1 MNDAPDTTSPV
12 RIECFFDIMCPFAY
26 QTSLWL
32 RDIRDRGLVDVTW
45 RFASL
50 EEFNREPHQKHPWER
65 PWSFGFGMLRVAA
78 RLRRETDLGGGNETD
93 LGGGNE
99 LVERYYAAAGRWLH
113 EEGRKPHSP
122 AASEEILAE
131 LGLDPG
137 LVAEAIDDPTTI
149 DVVRAEHDRLAR
161 SGGFGVPTLVF
172 PSGRAWF
179 GPVVVPAPQGD
190 EAAALWDVVAAVE
203 RFPHLYELKRVKT
216 TLDLAHIADAFQ
228 PYLDGRDWISIER
241 PAP

>member
-1 MNDAPDTTSPV
+1 MTDAPDTTSPV
-12 RIECFFDIMCPFAY
+12 PIECFFDIMCPFAY

-32 RDIRDRGLVDVTW
+32 RDVRDQGLVDVTW

-78 RLRRETDLGGGNETD
+78 RLRREDD
-93 LGGGNE
+93 GNE

-122 AASEEILAE
+122 EASREILAE

-137 LVAEAIDDPTTI
+137 LVTGAIDDPTTI
-149 DVVRAEHDRLAR
+149 DEVRADHDRLVAG
-161 SGGFGVPTLVF
+161 GGFGVPTLVF

-179 GPVVVPAPQGD
+179 GPVVVPAPQGA
-190 EAAALWDVVAAVE
+190 EAAALWDVVAAAE
-203 RFPHLYELKRVKT
+203 RFPHLYELKHVKSP
-216 TLDLAHIADAFQ
+216 LDLAHIARAFQ